1 MPTEFFDPLYSTNT
15 IYVGDDDTVCLTDE
29 LEIIETDITALE
41 TDKADTNHVHTEYA
55 ATDHV
60 HTGYATSN
68 HTYSYNDLSD
78 KPTVPITLPANGGD
92 ADTVDGKHS
101 SDFAT
106 VSDIASIQ
114 SLVGN
119 TSVATQSYSAV
130 AGKADT
136 THTHAITDVTGLSD
150 QLSAKYVKPL
160 AGIPKTD
167 LASDI

>member
-78 KPTVPITLPANGGD
+78 KPTVPITLPANGGN

-106 VSDIASIQ
+106 VSDIASI
-114 SLVGN
+114 
-119 TSVATQSYSAV
+119 
-130 AGKADT
+130 
-136 THTHAITDVTGLSD
+136 
-150 QLSAKYVKPL
+150 
-160 AGIPKTD
+160 
-167 LASDI
+167 